1 MIQSNILTSWEAY
14 LEPNSTDTEQY
25 NIAQNHT
32 HYHDDRDI
40 ILRQE
45 QLTPPIP
52 THWVPLLKGLRPV
65 LVAEVAMIFLYDDDG
80 DDMSRIGL
88 DHPLNF
94 GSLELY
100 WCGITFV
107 EQWKSLWGTF

>member
-1 MIQSNILTSWEAY
+1 MDSPIVHCPVDCSVYKIELYMIQSNILTSWEAY

-65 LVAEVAMIFLYDDDG
+65 LVAEVAMIFIY
-80 DDMSRIGL
+80 
-88 DHPLNF
+88 
-94 GSLELY
+94 
-100 WCGITFV
+100 V
-107 EQWKSLWGTF
+107 